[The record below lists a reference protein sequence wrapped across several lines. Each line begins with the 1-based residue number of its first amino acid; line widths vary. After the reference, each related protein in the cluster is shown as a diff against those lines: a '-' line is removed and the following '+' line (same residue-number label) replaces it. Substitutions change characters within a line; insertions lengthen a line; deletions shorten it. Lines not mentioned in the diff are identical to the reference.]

1 MRKLFLLKKGRINFY
16 ACLYDCGMY
25 TIDRIT
31 KGFGGIVTTFE
42 TLEEL
47 EKYAAENGYKK
58 HNNRRRGCTPEP
70 LPAAVLPVRE
80 YYFFRRIYK

>member
-1 MRKLFLLKKGRINFY
+1 MKYEKIIFIKKGRINFY

-31 KGFGGIVTTFE
+31 KGFGGIVATFE

-58 HNNRRRGCTPEP
+58 
-70 LPAAVLPVRE
+70 A
-80 YYFFRRIYK
+80 

>member
-1 MRKLFLLKKGRINFY
+1 MRKLFLLKKGRMNFY

-58 HNNRRRGCTPEP
+58 APPQRMHAGTTAGSGSTRKGI
-70 LPAAVLPVRE
+70 L
-80 YYFFRRIYK
+80 FFRRIYK

>member
-1 MRKLFLLKKGRINFY
+1 MAFTGVRFPGLLLPKNLNMEELKYEKIIFIKKGRMKFY

-58 HNNRRRGCTPEP
+58 
-70 LPAAVLPVRE
+70 A
-80 YYFFRRIYK
+80 

>member
-1 MRKLFLLKKGRINFY
+1 MNFY
-16 ACLYDCGMY
+16 ACLYGCGMY

-47 EKYAAENGYKK
+47 ENMLLKTDIKSIITAAEDARRN
-58 HNNRRRGCTPEP
+58 HCRRRF
-70 LPAAVLPVRE
+70 LPKRDFTL
-80 YYFFRRIYK
+80 RRIYK